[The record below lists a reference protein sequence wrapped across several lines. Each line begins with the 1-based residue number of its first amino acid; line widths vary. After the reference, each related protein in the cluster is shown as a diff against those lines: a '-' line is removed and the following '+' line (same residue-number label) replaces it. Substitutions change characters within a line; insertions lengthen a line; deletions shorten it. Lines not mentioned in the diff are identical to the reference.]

1 MEFPQFFVKLCWLL
15 TLVLVSRLWR
25 CCCCLGFASGSKRGF
40 CSVRISAVYA
50 VGNNNMDNNKPAQQH
65 VDTVI
70 VGAGPA
76 GLLSA
81 IMYAQKFPSHKVKL
95 FERLPN
101 PPPSPS
107 DDEVWKDV
115 ARFYLIGLGH
125 RGQNA
130 LSKFNVM
137 EAVSSVSTAVVGRK
151 DWSPEADGVE
161 RLFTNRSYT
170 TQVLPREKLVRW
182 RADFFHGFDLCFLN
196 VLVVN
201 FCFL

>member
-1 MEFPQFFVKLCWLL
+1 
-15 TLVLVSRLWR
+15 
-25 CCCCLGFASGSKRGF
+25 
-40 CSVRISAVYA
+40 
-50 VGNNNMDNNKPAQQH
+50 

-81 IMYAQKFPSHKVKL
+81 IMYAQKFPNHKVKV

-101 PPPSPS
+101 PPPNPS
-107 DDEVWKDV
+107 DDDIWKDV

-125 RGQNA
+125 RGQHA

-161 RLFTNRSYT
+161 RLFSNRTYT
-170 TQVLPREKLVRW
+170 TLVLPREKLVR
-182 RADFFHGFDLCFLN
+182 
-196 VLVVN
+196 
-201 FCFL
+201 

>member
-1 MEFPQFFVKLCWLL
+1 MKFPPSFFTTVLWSIM
-15 TLVLVSRLWR
+15 LVSRLWI
-25 CCCCLGFASGSKRGF
+25 CSCLRVVPGNRLASCRSGGIPAVSSVDVVGS
-40 CSVRISAVYA
+40 VT
-50 VGNNNMDNNKPAQQH
+50 GNNNKPARQH

-81 IMYAQKFPSHKVKL
+81 IMYAQKFPHHKVKV

-101 PPPSPS
+101 PPPNPS
-107 DDEVWKDV
+107 DDDVWKDV

-170 TQVLPREKLVRW
+170 TLVLPREKLVR
-182 RADFFHGFDLCFLN
+182 
-196 VLVVN
+196 
-201 FCFL
+201 